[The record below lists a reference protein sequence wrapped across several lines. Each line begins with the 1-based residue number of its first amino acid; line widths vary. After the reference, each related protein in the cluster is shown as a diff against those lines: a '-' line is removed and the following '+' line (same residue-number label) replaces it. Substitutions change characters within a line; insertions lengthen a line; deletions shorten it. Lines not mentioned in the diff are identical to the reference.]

1 MPILCRN
8 AGDLF
13 QPFAIRQMNDQRI
26 EAWSV
31 FGFKDFCNTNCIQRV
46 GGEAINRLRRQR
58 DDFAFAQ
65 KVNGA
70 SCSGGR

>member
-1 MPILCRN
+1 
-8 AGDLF
+8 
-13 QPFAIRQMNDQRI
+13 MNDQRI

-70 SCSGGR
+70 SCSGGL